1 MSRVSSLVMERVAAL
16 VAFLTTRPVAE
27 VFDLVFLP
35 VTLSLTYVPRM
46 AARVEVMAVR
56 MALPTLPNRPGF
68 FFSALASGCGI
79 SISACC
85 WFLLCQLTVSLCH
98 QHLEGTLTVNWRI
111 VFAIDT
117 ALLDDV
123 ETLSFGHGTNL

>member
-46 AARVEVMAVR
+46 AAQD
-56 MALPTLPNRPGF
+56 G
-68 FFSALASGCGI
+68 LAD
-79 SISACC
+79 
-85 WFLLCQLTVSLCH
+85 LT
-98 QHLEGTLTVNWRI
+98 
-111 VFAIDT
+111 
-117 ALLDDV
+117 
-123 ETLSFGHGTNL
+123 